1 MSRSIYSTL
10 CRESGPASVAS
21 CSEAASHRTWTI
33 AATPSA
39 SSTAL
44 VTSPTTVPP
53 ATTSGAPGDRSPGP
67 DVEEDA
73 RGVSEVADLR
83 HGLLSEET
91 SLREV
96 DRVLQPRLRGEGVRP
111 EIDAHP
117 RLPAADPPGLEVS
130 GVRFGQPICSETVPE
145 PCGGIPRGHDDVA
158 PRAEDG
164 RGQDDGPGV
173 VLDGG
178 AGRGRPP
185 PPSGHRDRS
194 PPRPTRAR
202 TVAGSHPPG
211 RAGPEPGGGGRNRP
225 PRRCGNPRGSARW
238 G

>member
-130 GVRFGQPICSETVPE
+130 GVRFGQPICSETVQE

-178 AGRGRPP
+178 AVED
-185 PPSGHRDRS
+185 GHHLRAVTEIGHLHVRREHVRS
-194 PPRPTRAR
+194 R
-202 TVAGSHPPG
+202 GSHPPG

-225 PRRCGNPRGSARW
+225 PRRCGNPRGPARW